1 MVASNTHKY
10 AHTERKHKNKP
21 EKIMVAIMKSRPVL
35 LTVCIPLIY
44 IGRRPLKKNLKQINK
59 HRETISMRNT
69 GTTPA
74 PHFLITPDNDVCNT
88 PPTHSTDQY
97 IITLTISIIRVVLEM
112 GIC

>member
-1 MVASNTHKY
+1 MVFKIKSVLTACIKLNSQ
-10 AHTERKHKNKP
+10 NK
-21 EKIMVAIMKSRPVL
+21 
-35 LTVCIPLIY
+35 TN
-44 IGRRPLKKNLKQINK
+44 KKNIMQINK
-59 HRETISMRNT
+59 HTETINMHNT
-69 GTTPA
+69 GKTPA